1 MFTKPYRRN
10 AVRFDSLPL
19 LALLLAP
26 LLALP
31 LGATAQAETVSV
43 AVAANFADAVKAIG
57 VSFKAKTG
65 NDLSVSPGPTGGLYA
80 QISQGA
86 PFEVFLSADSK
97 TAKKAVDGGFA
108 VAGTEFTDAVGKI
121 VLFSTDAKLVTGPE
135 TLQAGAFHHIAIAN
149 PKTAPYGAAAVEA
162 MQKLG
167 VSKALASKLVTG
179 ESIAQTYQFVD
190 SGNAEI
196 GFVALSQ
203 VINRQDGSRWLVPQ
217 EDYAPITQDAVLL
230 TSGRDSTAAKDFLAY
245 LRSDEAVTIIRSFG
259 YDVAAK

>member
-1 MFTKPYRRN
+1 MRFKP
-10 AVRFDSLPL
+10 LPL
-19 LALLLAP
+19 LTL

-31 LGATAQAETVSV
+31 FGATAQAATVSV

-57 VSFKAKTG
+57 VSFKAETG
-65 NDLSVSPGPTGGLYA
+65 NELSVSSGATGGLYT

-97 TAKKAVDGGFA
+97 TAKKAVAGGFG
-108 VAGTEFTDAVGKI
+108 VAGTEFTYAVGKL
-121 VLFSTDAKLVTGPE
+121 VLFSTDARLVTGPE
-135 TLQAGAFHHIAIAN
+135 TLRAGTFHKLAIAN

-167 VSKALASKLVTG
+167 VGEALAPKLVTG

-190 SGNAEI
+190 SGNAEL

-203 VINRQDGSRWLVPQ
+203 VIKRTDGSRWLVPQ

-230 TSGRDSTAAKDFLAY
+230 APGKASAAARGFLAY
-245 LRSDEAVTIIRSFG
+245 LRSAEAVTIIQSFG
-259 YDVAAK
+259 YDVGAK